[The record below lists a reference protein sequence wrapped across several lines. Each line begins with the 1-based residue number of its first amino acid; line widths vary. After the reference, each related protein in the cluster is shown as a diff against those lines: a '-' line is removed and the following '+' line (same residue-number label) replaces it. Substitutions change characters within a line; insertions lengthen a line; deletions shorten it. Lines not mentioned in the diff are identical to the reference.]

1 MKLGIPATLQA
12 FGHRAGPVAGR
23 ATALDARPGNLCA
36 WRFWEN
42 RPEPGNGADQTTGG
56 GSLPDSAI
64 ARRTSTRR
72 SRTSPTTKKIMI
84 ETIAGR
90 RLPVH

>member
-1 MKLGIPATLQA
+1 MIGIVATEPK
-12 FGHRAGPVAGR
+12 PVDGR
-23 ATALDARPGNLCA
+23 TTATDAATGNLCA
-36 WRFWEN
+36 WSLQEKRL
-42 RPEPGNGADQTTGG
+42 EPGNGTVQTTGG

-84 ETIAGR
+84 ETMAGR